1 MEIRIFSFL
10 HLDSRNRSSSPV
22 NDYRELKR
30 GVSLEKI
37 VELLSVN
44 PAKLFHIFPQK
55 GTISAG
61 ADGDLVI
68 VDMNK
73 KVTCHAEDSYSQAKV
88 SRNLYEGWQLDC
100 TQSANESFVD
110 VLYTR
115 MVKLTSASDGENLL
129 KPVLKK

>member
-1 MEIRIFSFL
+1 MITEG
-10 HLDSRNRSSSPV
+10 
-22 NDYRELKR
+22 LKR

-73 KVTCHAEDSYSQAKV
+73 KVTCHAEDSYSQAKGIMKV
-88 SRNLYEGWQLDC
+88 YEGWQLDC
-100 TQSANESFVD
+100 AVD
-110 VLYTR
+110 STIVRGRVVYENGKVAGTYFPCGIGFASLVIIISPLTLYILQIR
-115 MVKLTSASDGENLL
+115 PAVSSRLF
-129 KPVLKK
+129 

>member
-1 MEIRIFSFL
+1 MITEG
-10 HLDSRNRSSSPV
+10 
-22 NDYRELKR
+22 LKR

-73 KVTCHAEDSYSQAKV
+73 KVTCHAEDSYSQAKGIMKV
-88 SRNLYEGWQLDC
+88 YEGWQLDC
-100 TQSANESFVD
+100 AVDSTIVRRRVVYENGKVDESAVGWGEFV
-110 VLYTR
+110 
-115 MVKLTSASDGENLL
+115 